1 MLINNFLFKLKKKL
15 LATNYVSKDASINE
29 SSIVKNTEIY
39 QKVKIREKCRVIDSI
54 LSGTISINEEVNLK
68 ESSLKGIITVS
79 KNCKLY
85 SVSIK
90 GNVSIDDFSSL
101 WGPNI
106 SLNSNEQFIRIGK
119 FCSIAK
125 NTTFQT
131 FNHNTKKVTSYFIG
145 QNLFNEKWE
154 NETVSKG
161 DIIIKNDV
169 WIGAHCVVLG
179 GVVINDGAVVAANSV
194 VTKDVP
200 AYSIV
205 AGSPAKVIGYR
216 FDEEI
221 IEKLKQ
227 IQWWDW
233 PLNRIQEHK
242 EFFCDELRDD
252 FLNKL
257 AGNGK

>member
-15 LATNYVSKDASINE
+15 LATNYVSKEASINK

-39 QKVKIREKCRVIDSI
+39 EKVKVGKKCRVIDSI
-54 LSGTISINEEVNLK
+54 LSGTISIDEEVNLK
-68 ESSLKGIITVS
+68 ESSLKGTITIS

-85 SVSIK
+85 NVSIK

-106 SLNSNEQFIRIGK
+106 SLNSNDQFIKIGK

-131 FNHNTKKVTSYFIG
+131 FNHNTKKVTTYFIG

-161 DIIIKNDV
+161 HIIIKNDV

-216 FDEEI
+216 FDEAI

-227 IQWWDW
+227 IKWWDW
-233 PLNRIQEHK
+233 PLNKIQENK
-242 EFFCDELRDD
+242 DIFQEEAKGD
-252 FLNKL
+252 FLKKL
-257 AGNGK
+257 SENEK

>member
-1 MLINNFLFKLKKKL
+1 M
-15 LATNYVSKDASINE
+15 ATNYVSKNASINE

-39 QKVKIREKCRVIDSI
+39 EKVKIGHKCRVIDSI
-54 LSGTISINEEVNLK
+54 LSGTISIDEEINLK
-68 ESSLKGIITVS
+68 ESSLKGTITIS

-85 SVSIK
+85 GVSIK
-90 GNVSIDDFSSL
+90 GNVIIDDFSSL

-161 DIIIKNDV
+161 DIVIKNDV
-169 WIGAHCVVLG
+169 WIGTHCVVLG
-179 GVVINDGAVVAANSV
+179 GVTINNGAVVAANSV
-194 VTKDVP
+194 VLSDVP

-216 FDEEI
+216 FSDDI
-221 IEKLKQ
+221 IEKFQKVEWWNWNDDKMKKNRFLFENEIQ
-227 IQWWDW
+227 I
-233 PLNRIQEHK
+233 E
-242 EFFCDELRDD
+242 D
-252 FLNKL
+252 FDKII
-257 AGNGK
+257 